1 MPDLSLGVLAAPGL
15 SAKPAPGLAAELR
28 EHLNRR
34 YPDVHWRVT
43 VVSDGLLAPPA
54 ATTDLLEAA
63 RQRLLEREWDLAV
76 CLTELPL
83 RLGRRP
89 VIGLASPMHSVALL
103 SVPALGPIGL
113 RQRTRNAL
121 FNLVEDLLGGEDRD
135 ERGRQR
141 ARPRLDPLADL
152 GDQQV
157 SDGAAAL
164 LMAPLTGGNLRL
176 LLGMVRANHPWRFA
190 IHLYRLLVAA
200 LAAAVFGLV
209 TRDIWSLAAGLGLV
223 RLTALTLISVGA
235 TTVSLIAAHDLW
247 ESTPHRHA
255 RAQVALFNLV
265 TAVTVIIGVLAL
277 YAALFVLS
285 LVSAALLITP
295 DLLGSAIG
303 ERVGA
308 GAYVRLA
315 WLVSS
320 LATVGGAL
328 GAGLE
333 TQDHVR
339 QAAYANRPDTT
350 PASAAPAAQGRD
362 GDGKA
367 DGDDPDA

>member
-1 MPDLSLGVLAAPGL
+1 LPDLSLGVLAAPGL
-15 SAKPAPGLAAELR
+15 PAKLAPGLAAELR
-28 EHLNRR
+28 EDLDRR

-76 CLTELPL
+76 CLTDLPL

-89 VIGLASPMHSVALL
+89 VIGHASPMHSVALL

-113 RQRTRNAL
+113 RRRARNAL
-121 FNLVEDLLGGEDRD
+121 FTLVEELLGRNDHD

-141 ARPRLDPLADL
+141 AQRLDQLADL

-176 LLGMVRANHPWRFA
+176 LLGMVRANHPWRLA

-209 TRDIWSLAAGLGLV
+209 TRDIWSLAAGLGPV

-235 TTVSLIAAHDLW
+235 TTVSLIATHDLW
-247 ESTPHRHA
+247 ESARHRRA

-277 YAALFVLS
+277 YAALFVFS

-303 ERVGA
+303 ERVGG
-308 GAYVRLA
+308 GAYVQLA

-367 DGDDPDA
+367 DGDDPDG